1 MPPPKPNEAISIVD
15 PPAAAPNAYPI
26 CTFTYVIVPKT
37 SPKAQALKDFLTY
50 AITTGQ
56 QFGPKLLF
64 APLPPAVVAA
74 DKTAI
79 ATIS

>member
-1 MPPPKPNEAISIVD
+1 M
-15 PPAAAPNAYPI
+15 
-26 CTFTYVIVPKT
+26 IVPKT
-37 SPKAQALKDFLTY
+37 SPKAQTLKDFLTY

-79 ATIS
+79 ATIR

>member
-1 MPPPKPNEAISIVD
+1 V
-15 PPAAAPNAYPI
+15 
-26 CTFTYVIVPKT
+26 
-37 SPKAQALKDFLTY
+37 
-50 AITTGQ
+50 TTGQ

-64 APLPPAVVAA
+64 APLPAAVVAA